1 MLSIKGFYESGRF
14 LTTENFSSK
23 KRHKIIITIL
33 DEESEIEKDD
43 VRNFASSSNSF
54 DFWKSDDENLY
65 QEYIK

>member
-14 LTTENFSSK
+14 LATENFSSN

-43 VRNFASSSNSF
+43 IRNFAYSSNSF